1 MPAAAP
7 GSNWVMQ
14 PVVNLGFCEGTS
26 LSQGYGNT
34 VYLSSTAS
42 PFASRYYN
50 ISSGAFEQYDK
61 LREDYFLTTSV
72 EVGYSFAA
80 CNGKVLNVS
89 VDPTIS
95 TDYKAKCDDI
105 NG

>member
-1 MPAAAP
+1 MPAASP
-7 GSNWVMQ
+7 GSNWIMQ
-14 PVVNLGFCEGTS
+14 PVINLGFCEGSS

-50 ISSGAFEQYDK
+50 ISSGQFEQYDR
-61 LREDYFLTTSV
+61 LREDYFLTTAV

-95 TDYKAKCDDI
+95 TDYKDKCDDI